1 MNLISVEDLVALA
14 EDTIKEHGETVDD
27 ISTQV
32 DESVDF
38 ATFVEE
44 NESEVASA
52 DLRVKPE
59 DDIKVAEENTK
70 VAEDDTTQS
79 VIPVLDTGISQTPDT
94 EIPVPEVIPETELVA
109 KEETAVAE
117 ADMADTI
124 NPVVESVEN
133 DSDLAIEK
141 LETKPE
147 SSITSVTTDV
157 PLRAVPRFTVQPS
170 AEWAPESAYT
180 AETIPGMKP
189 FEEEMGN
196 YQNEKAFLYKDEE
209 YSFAVN
215 PGEEVK
221 EEEKKETT
229 IELAALEVNPFS
241 SFLSEKEAKKVEAI
255 TNFKVEE
262 TVAEVVKAS
271 TSSEDIPLPEVIPQP
286 KLAGSEETAVA
297 VPVVEADTKSAEVDS
312 SGAVVEPVETTN
324 VSPATSK
331 KSHGKLIGVIAGIAA
346 AISAVFIAK
355 QRKEK

>member
-1 MNLISVEDLVALA
+1 
-14 EDTIKEHGETVDD
+14 
-27 ISTQV
+27 
-32 DESVDF
+32 
-38 ATFVEE
+38 
-44 NESEVASA
+44 
-52 DLRVKPE
+52 
-59 DDIKVAEENTK
+59 
-70 VAEDDTTQS
+70 
-79 VIPVLDTGISQTPDT
+79 
-94 EIPVPEVIPETELVA
+94 
-109 KEETAVAE
+109 
-117 ADMADTI
+117 
-124 NPVVESVEN
+124 
-133 DSDLAIEK
+133 
-141 LETKPE
+141 
-147 SSITSVTTDV
+147 
-157 PLRAVPRFTVQPS
+157 
-170 AEWAPESAYT
+170 
-180 AETIPGMKP
+180 MKP

-241 SFLSEKEAKKVEAI
+241 SFLSEKEAAKVEAI

-271 TSSEDIPLPEVIPQP
+271 TSAEDIPLPEVIPQP

-297 VPVVEADTKSAEVDS
+297 VPVVEADTKLAEDNTKLAEADTKSAEVDS
-312 SGAVVEPVETTN
+312 SGAVVETVENTSASAT
-324 VSPATSK
+324 TSK